1 MNSRILLVAFFASL
15 LTANA
20 QLAFKYDNTLYHA
33 VFLNEAFRLMDAEK
47 DFLLLDVRSPGEYAD
62 TSRHTALNIGRLKG
76 AVNIDV
82 DAVPRR
88 LNELTS
94 YKDKPV
100 FIYCSHSQRSRRIS
114 KLLSE
119 NGFKK
124 IYNIN
129 GGMSLVNEMDAARF
143 PYKNKVHE
151 VKTNYQNIAS
161 VDAANLIRNTPD
173 LVIIDIRDEKAF
185 VSKDS
190 LQRNNI
196 GHLKK
201 AINIPQAVFAEKFDT
216 YKIPNN
222 KPVLLYDLQGN
233 NSMDVVEILRAK
245 GFTRIYSLFEGLAA
259 LSCDHA
265 TSSQRNQRN
274 QLFTDLPGYK
284 LLDPQAAIAL
294 LTQQPN
300 TIVVDT
306 RSTEEFDNKSSVVY
320 HNLGRIKNAININ
333 SPEALEKFMQQ
344 QNKSQ
349 SLLIYGGMG
358 TDSGAKTSQEL
369 IRNGFRNVNF
379 LSQGLYRFVW
389 AIANIE
395 DCKAGKEWL
404 THHDGLY

>member
-1 MNSRILLVAFFASL
+1 MKPRFLLVTFFASL

-20 QLAFKYDNTLYHA
+20 QLAYKYDNTLYNA
-33 VFLNEAFRLMDAEK
+33 VFLNEAFRLMDTEK
-47 DFLLLDVRSPGEYAD
+47 NFLLLDVRSPGEYAD
-62 TSRHTALNIGRLKG
+62 TSRFTALNIGRFKN

-82 DAVPRR
+82 DAVAGR
-88 LNELTS
+88 LNELTP

-129 GGMSLVNEMDAARF
+129 GGMSLVNELDAIRF

-161 VDAANLIRNTPD
+161 VDAANLIKNTPD

-185 VSKDS
+185 ASKDS

-201 AINIPQAVFAEKFDT
+201 AINIPQAVFGEKFDT
-216 YKIPNN
+216 YKIANN
-222 KPVLLYDLQGN
+222 KPVLLYDQQGN
-233 NSMDVVEILRAK
+233 NSMDVVEILRTK
-245 GFTRIYSLFEGLAA
+245 GFTRIYNLFEGLAA

-265 TSSQRNQRN
+265 TSNQRN

-284 LLDPQAAIAL
+284 LLDPQAAITL
-294 LTQQPN
+294 LTQQPS

-320 HNLGRIKNAININ
+320 HNLGRINNAININ

-344 QNKSQ
+344 QNKNQ

-358 TDSGAKTSQEL
+358 TDSGAKTSQAL
-369 IRNGFRNVNF
+369 ISNGFKNVNF

-389 AIANIE
+389 ATANIE

-404 THHDGLY
+404 TNHDGLY